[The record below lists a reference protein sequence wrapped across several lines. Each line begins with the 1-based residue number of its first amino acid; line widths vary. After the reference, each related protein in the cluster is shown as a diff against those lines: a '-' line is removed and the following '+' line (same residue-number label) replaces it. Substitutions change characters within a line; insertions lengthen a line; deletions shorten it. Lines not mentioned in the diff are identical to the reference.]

1 MRPSTGEFGGGDIP
15 GDYLDRP
22 VEVLLVG
29 EPEAEVP
36 DSTAIAGPV

>member
-1 MRPSTGEFGGGDIP
+1 VLASSDEPPPSSHDL
-15 GDYLDRP
+15 LDRP

-36 DSTAIAGPV
+36 DATAIAGSV